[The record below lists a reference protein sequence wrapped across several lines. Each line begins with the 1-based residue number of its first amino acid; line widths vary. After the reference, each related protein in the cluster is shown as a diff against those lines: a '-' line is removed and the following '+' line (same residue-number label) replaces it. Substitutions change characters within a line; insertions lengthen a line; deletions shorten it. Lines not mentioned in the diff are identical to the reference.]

1 MIPLLAANSF
11 IFGPFADFIGKVLA
25 AIYAFVDSYG
35 LSIVILSVLIR
46 ILIFPFTAKQAR
58 SMVEMQQLQP
68 HLKRL
73 QAKYKNDRQKLSE
86 ETMAL
91 YRANGVNPL
100 ASCLPLLIQIP
111 IGSGLFWLLRY
122 VPDHVPTDSK
132 LYKSV
137 CGAAV
142 TKKPCTK
149 YSLNSFGMDLSK
161 SLKDKIGNFGQAW
174 PYVVLVV
181 LVVVTQFISVQQHH
195 RRQKELSKQIRIMGM
210 LGPVMIAFT
219 GTIFPIGLAL
229 YYLIVNLF
237 QIGQN
242 EYVFRNIT
250 SKAGDGSNVIVPES
264 QHAPEPKP
272 PSDSPSPHQARSKK
286 RKRR

>member
-1 MIPLLAANSF
+1 
-11 IFGPFADFIGKVLA
+11 
-25 AIYAFVDSYG
+25 
-35 LSIVILSVLIR
+35 
-46 ILIFPFTAKQAR
+46 
-58 SMVEMQQLQP
+58 MVEMQQLQP
-68 HLKRL
+68 QLKRL

-111 IGSGLFWLLRY
+111 IGSGLFWLLQN
-122 VPDHVPTDSK
+122 VPEHVPNDSE
-132 LYKSV
+132 LYRAV
-137 CGAAV
+137 CGSAI
-142 TKKPCTK
+142 TKNPCTN

-174 PYVVLVV
+174 PYILLVV
-181 LVVVTQFISVQQHH
+181 FVVVTQFISVQQHH
-195 RRQKELSKQIRIMGM
+195 RRQKEMSTQLRIMGL

-219 GTIFPIGLAL
+219 GTIFPAGLAL
-229 YYLIVNLF
+229 YYLVVNLF

-242 EYVFRNIT
+242 EWVFRNIT
-250 SKAGDGSNVIVPES
+250 SKAGDGSGVIIPES
-264 QHAPEPKP
+264 QAAPEPKA
-272 PSDSPSPHQARSKK
+272 PSHSPGPQQARSKK